1 MERSRTCSGSRKG
14 VAFRCALTRFQP
26 QWWTPRV
33 PEHPGGAPRAELLG
47 QSRALRG
54 EGMPGSPEDPQPPS
68 SSGTGRVQH
77 PRLRS
82 RWCHHQ
88 GESCS
93 ALCIGPR
100 RYTAPGAQMACP
112 MGSLVVSGIRVLG
125 RAVLLHCGAS
135 ALPGVSAAC
144 PQGRT
149 PPPPH
154 QTQAPTSPLAHG
166 AHDRPP
172 CSDSGGKETI
182 LTPTRCMAVTIHAA
196 VNKSEPTGRLP
207 AALFTRRPRDPWN
220 MVLRGQHCSLFLLQS
235 LGIGRT
241 QACPTFCNKSKD
253 A

>member
-1 MERSRTCSGSRKG
+1 MSKGTSFRSLEKPVFSSSSHGRVAARIFPEFSLLAGPAQPFPLSSAGGFLLLGLDLLGLVGAYPGGHSPAWGEGQHGVPGTSRVPGSRFLG
-14 VAFRCALTRFQP
+14 VLSA
-26 QWWTPRV
+26 
-33 PEHPGGAPRAELLG
+33 G
-47 QSRALRG
+47 
-54 EGMPGSPEDPQPPS
+54 
-68 SSGTGRVQH
+68 GTGRVQH

-166 AHDRPP
+166 AHDRP
-172 CSDSGGKETI
+172 
-182 LTPTRCMAVTIHAA
+182 
-196 VNKSEPTGRLP
+196 
-207 AALFTRRPRDPWN
+207 
-220 MVLRGQHCSLFLLQS
+220 SL
-235 LGIGRT
+235 
-241 QACPTFCNKSKD
+241 
-253 A
+253 